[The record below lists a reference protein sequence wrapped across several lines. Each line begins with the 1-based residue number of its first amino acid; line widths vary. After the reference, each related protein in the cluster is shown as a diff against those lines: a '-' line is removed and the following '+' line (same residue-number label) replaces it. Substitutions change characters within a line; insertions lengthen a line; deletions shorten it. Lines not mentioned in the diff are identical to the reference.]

1 MIGAD
6 KILAMWA
13 TLCAPPGDDDGDD
26 DGDGDGDDGDGDDDG
41 GELVILVGRPSSILC
56 ALLG

>member
-13 TLCAPPGDDDGDD
+13 TLCAPPGDDDDDD
-26 DGDGDGDDGDGDDDG
+26 DGDGDGDGDG
-41 GELVILVGRPSSILC
+41 E
-56 ALLG
+56 